1 MYIDHH
7 YEDGLTECTKHN
19 ARSQPVRIKNFFG
32 KKLGF
37 SPNGQ
42 RTLSALLLRKTFNN
56 DFRRIKA
63 VSHL

>member
-19 ARSQPVRIKNFFG
+19 ARSQPVRIINFFG

-37 SPNGQ
+37 SPEWTKNVVCSS
-42 RTLSALLLRKTFNN
+42 TEKNF
-56 DFRRIKA
+56 
-63 VSHL
+63 